1 MVHRLLTVV
10 ASVVAE
16 QRPWS
21 GQAPEVV
28 VGRLSCPVAC
38 GIFFLTR
45 DWAHVPCI
53 GRQIL
58 TYQGSPKC
66 FCIASIQKPEC
77 GTQFF
82 ANKALERWSTCS
94 NAIWEAEEGREPPH
108 LRQMQAG
115 SPFPNQKEIK
125 GCVGCRRSP
134 QKLRP
139 TLLENYLIP
148 RNWKEYSLLHFKDVF
163 PWQPDRRSTS
173 NLKKL
178 CHHYHLYVQRSH
190 FSKQRAATPIKG
202 NIQIQTHWHVYYK
215 SVSAGFYLKSK
226 LFQQIILWSYLSKVK
241 NLKKRIWG
249 EREMGVLVTTTALL
263 TFCPWCYTSFA
274 LFRHSPILTIFKAW
288 FFFLSFFGCAVHR
301 AGS

>member
-139 TLLENYLIP
+139 TLLENYLVP

-163 PWQPDRRSTS
+163 HDNLIGEVHQIWRSCAIIITYMCREVTS
-173 NLKKL
+173 
-178 CHHYHLYVQRSH
+178 Q
-190 FSKQRAATPIKG
+190 SKGQQHQSQEI
-202 NIQIQTHWHVYYK
+202 
-215 SVSAGFYLKSK
+215 SKSK
-226 LFQQIILWSYLSKVK
+226 HTGMSITNQYQQVFTWKV
-241 NLKKRIWG
+241 N
-249 EREMGVLVTTTALL
+249 
-263 TFCPWCYTSFA
+263 
-274 LFRHSPILTIFKAW
+274 
-288 FFFLSFFGCAVHR
+288 FFNK
-301 AGS
+301 